1 MKVRVPASSANLGPG
16 FDAIAV
22 ALQLYLT
29 VEIFP
34 ASEFSVIALGEGQ
47 KIIGDQDHLAAK
59 VLNKVLG
66 NTNYKVIIDSKIPLA
81 RGLGSSA
88 ALALAVATCAGAT
101 DPLLV
106 AAEFDG
112 HGENAAASFF
122 GGLVGA
128 TFQDGHVI
136 AKKLPLDARINTL
149 VVIPELELSTKSAR
163 EVLPETYS
171 RRDVSKQLGRLALLL
186 AGLADIDNFSDE
198 PLLDLV
204 HEPFRTA
211 LFPKSEEILESM
223 RASGALSASWSGA
236 GPSLIAFTQ
245 DGSHSVELAK
255 AVQEVLDRIELR
267 AKIVNLKPDLEGLKV
282 I

>member
-29 VEIFP
+29 VEIVP
-34 ASEFSVIALGEGQ
+34 ANEFSVVALGEGREV
-47 KIIGDQDHLAAK
+47 IADSNHLAAK
-59 VLNKVLG
+59 VLKKVQG
-66 NTNYKVIIDSKIPLA
+66 NDNYKVIIDSTIPLA

-88 ALALAVATCAGAT
+88 ALTLAVAKCAGAP

-112 HGENAAASFF
+112 HGENAAASLF

-128 TFQDGHVI
+128 TYQEGHII
-136 AKKLPLDARINTL
+136 AKKLPLDKRINTL
-149 VVIPELELSTKSAR
+149 VVVPEIELSTKSAR
-163 EVLPETYS
+163 KVLPDTYS
-171 RRDVSKQLGRLALLL
+171 RIDVAKQLGRLALLL
-186 AGLADIDNFSDE
+186 AGLADIDSFPDE
-198 PLLDLV
+198 PLFDLV

-211 LFPKSEEILESM
+211 LFPESEEILGAM
-223 RASGALSASWSGA
+223 RRSGALSASWSGA
-236 GPSLIAFTQ
+236 GPSLIAFTK
-245 DGSHSVELAK
+245 DDSHREELTK
-255 AVQEVLDRIELR
+255 AISEVLDRNNLK
-267 AKIVNLKPDLEGLKV
+267 AKIMYLKPDLEGLKV